1 MAETLWHTKSG
12 EETLSDFGTPL
23 GGLTSEDASS
33 RLEKYGENKLSEP
46 ERTSAFIRFLSQY
59 HDPLNY
65 LLIGA
70 GLLALATHP
79 DQPGDAIFI
88 AIVLTA
94 NAFFGFWQENKA
106 EQEMGALKQMTVS
119 RCVVCRDGMEMEL
132 STTQLVPGD
141 IVKIEEGLNVPAD
154 LRVSES
160 WQCKVD
166 ESALT
171 GESMPTKVVSDI
183 LPPETLL
190 ADRKNML
197 YMGTT
202 ISTGRA
208 VGIVIATGMYTELG
222 KIASDIAEAET
233 PKTPLEHKLESLG
246 KFLGFIALIV
256 AALIVSIEL
265 ILTYVDGGD
274 LWKEAK
280 FQLLVAIAIF
290 VAIVPEGLPIILVT
304 TLAIGMRNMARHKA
318 IIRRM
323 KAVETLGSTTVI
335 CTDKTGTLTK
345 NQMTVRRLMLPTKTF
360 GISGEGFTPEGK
372 LTFDNE
378 ELSDEEMSS
387 LQSELGF
394 RLAAACLSL
403 CHNSQIAEV
412 KGQWSAIGDPTDSAC
427 AVLGFKIN
435 GSVAKFAQ
443 RHPRKHEFFF
453 NTDRKRMS
461 VIHEYE
467 GEDWIFSKGGA
478 GGYKKL
484 VKWKVSNG
492 EIVPIEPGDFDT
504 ASDANKD
511 MASKAMRVIALCA
524 RKVEDGEDITNMETM
539 EDNLIFLGMVGIMD
553 PPRAEVYDA
562 ILRCQK
568 AGIQVK
574 MITGDQQMTAQSI
587 GEDLNITKPH
597 IDAVGGDRLETL
609 DAEAMRD
616 IVGGT
621 AIFSRVTPEQK
632 IRIVTALQDEGE
644 VVAMT
649 GDGVNDAPALSRANI
664 GISMGIAG
672 TDVAKDAS
680 DMVLQDDNFANI
692 VNAVEEGRK
701 IYANIRNFVRYQV
714 STNVAAVILLLMA
727 SVVFQW
733 PLPLT
738 ATQILVINILMDGP
752 PAVALGVERKHS
764 NVMDRPPRPVQ
775 ESLPNL
781 LDLLL
786 IFYLGAIMVVGTL
799 IVYYLAL
806 ENGSD
811 AYARTMCFSVFIVYQ
826 LFNVMNCRSNEDS
839 VFKLGLFSNRAI
851 YLAVF
856 FSMALLLIAV
866 QGAEWTIPLTSFEI
880 GELLSTIPLEQKDWF
895 VIILVAS
902 TVFMIEE
909 FRKLLRSTGVFRVRT
924 SRRN

>member
-12 EETLSDFGTPL
+12 QETLSDFGTPL

-88 AIVLTA
+88 GIVLTA

-372 LTFDNE
+372 LTYDNE

-609 DAEAMRD
+609 DDEAMRD

-632 IRIVTALQDEGE
+632 MRIVTALQDEGE

-895 VIILVAS
+895 VIVLVAS

>member
-1 MAETLWHTKSG
+1 MSDSLWHTKSG
-12 EETLSDFGTPL
+12 EEVLSEFDTPL
-23 GGLTSEDASS
+23 SGLSSIEAES
-33 RLEKYGENKLSEP
+33 RLGKYGENKLREP

-79 DQPGDAIFI
+79 DKPGDAIFI

-119 RCVVCRDGMEMEL
+119 RCVVCRDGMEMEI

-171 GESMPTKVVSDI
+171 GESMPTKVIEDI

-208 VGIVIATGMYTELG
+208 VGIVTSTGMETELG
-222 KIASDIAEAET
+222 KIANDIAQAET

-246 KFLGFIALIV
+246 KFLGFIALFV
-256 AALIVSIEL
+256 AVLIISIEL
-265 ILTYVDGGD
+265 IITYVGGGD
-274 LWKEAK
+274 LWEEAK
-280 FQLLVAIAIF
+280 FQFLVAIAIF

-345 NQMTVRRLMLPTKTF
+345 NQMTVRRLMLPQSTF
-360 GISGEGFTPEGK
+360 GITGEGFTPEGK
-372 LTFDNE
+372 LTLN
-378 ELSDEEMSS
+378 DEQLTDDEMSE
-387 LQSELGF
+387 LQRDLGF
-394 RLAAACLSL
+394 RLAATCLSL

-412 KGQWSAIGDPTDSAC
+412 DGQWTAIGDPTDSAC
-427 AVLGFKIN
+427 AVLGYKIN
-435 GSVAKFAQ
+435 GSVSKFAQ

-478 GGYKKL
+478 GGFKEL
-484 VKWKVSNG
+484 VKWKVKNG
-492 EIVPIEPGDFDT
+492 KIVPIEEGDFDT
-504 ASDANKD
+504 AALANKE

-524 RKVEDGEDITNMETM
+524 RKVTEEDNLEDMITM

-562 ILRCQK
+562 IERCQK
-568 AGIQVK
+568 AGISVK
-574 MITGDQQMTAQSI
+574 MITGDQQLTAQSI

-597 IDAVGGDRLETL
+597 KESVGGERLEQL
-609 DAEAMRD
+609 DDAAMRD
-616 IVGGT
+616 IVGST

-632 IRIVTALQDEGE
+632 MRIVTALQDEGE

-701 IYANIRNFVRYQV
+701 IYTNIRNFVRYQV
-714 STNVAAVILLLMA
+714 STNVAAVALLLLA
-727 SVVFQW
+727 NVIFQW

-738 ATQILVINILMDGP
+738 PTQILVINILMDGP
-752 PAVALGVERKHS
+752 PAVALGVERMHA
-764 NVMDRPPRPVQ
+764 NVMDRPPRPVD

-786 IFYLGAIMVVGTL
+786 IFYLGAVMVIGTL

-806 ENGSD
+806 ENGTD
-811 AYARTMCFSVFIVYQ
+811 YAQTMCFSVFIFYQ

-839 VFKLGLFSNRAI
+839 VFKLGIFSNRAI
-851 YLAVF
+851 YLAIM
-856 FSMALLLIAV
+856 FSICLLMLAV
-866 QGAEWTIPLTSFEI
+866 QGAEITIPLTSFQI
-880 GELLSTIPLEQKDWF
+880 GELLSTTPLEANDW
-895 VIILVAS
+895 VIIILVAS
-902 TVFMIEE
+902 TVFMVEE
-909 FRKLLRSTGVFRVRT
+909 FRKLLRTTGVFRVRT
-924 SRRN
+924 NKRT